1 MTVTLKMFL
10 KISSFIEIILNVTE
24 SIDTL
29 ALYEE
34 PCFLKDKILV
44 LKMHSQV

>member
-29 ALYEE
+29 ALYKS
-34 PCFLKDKILV
+34 PAF
-44 LKMHSQV
+44 